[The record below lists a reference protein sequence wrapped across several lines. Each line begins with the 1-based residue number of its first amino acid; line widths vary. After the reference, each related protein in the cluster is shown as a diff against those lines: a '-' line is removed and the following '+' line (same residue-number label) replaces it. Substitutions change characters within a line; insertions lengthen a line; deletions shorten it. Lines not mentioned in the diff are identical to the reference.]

1 MRHTYSKWR
10 RSQNKLHA
18 VQSTCLTLA
27 PCVWVSL
34 SLCVLCVCVCMCVCE
49 TVCTDCLLFWL
60 YDTIPFS
67 QRVVLTNCANY
78 CVKFALEVKNHFDM
92 DYIYF
97 FLHSSPPLSLSL
109 LLSATHW
116 LSAFVC
122 RCTHPLQVTITINVS
137 SSPRATKHHL
147 TIENRV
153 STVWAA

>member
-1 MRHTYSKWR
+1 MLYETYLQQMKAFPEQAA
-10 RSQNKLHA
+10 RSSINLSDFSS
-18 VQSTCLTLA
+18 VS
-27 PCVWVSL
+27 VGVSL
-34 SLCVLCVCVCMCVCE
+34 PVCVSVCE

-67 QRVVLTNCANY
+67 PRVVLTNCANY

-97 FLHSSPPLSLSL
+97 FLHSSLPLSISLSV
-109 LLSATHW
+109 THW

-122 RCTHPLQVTITINVS
+122 RCTHPLQVTMTINVS